1 MNISAENPKIQY
13 RDSCSKLILMPVCL
27 EEPQILK
34 DVRLQT
40 CVEVTQVE
48 KPVTAHAAVQDVVG
62 EQGRG
67 LDPIGAHTPEEIL
80 EALPT
85 RLQKSDSDFYF

>member
-1 MNISAENPKIQY
+1 
-13 RDSCSKLILMPVCL
+13 MPVCL

-48 KPVTAHAAVQDVVG
+48 KPVTVHAAVQDVVG

-67 LDPIGAHTPEEIL
+67 PDPIGAHTPEEVL
-80 EALPT
+80 EVLPT
-85 RLQKSDSDFYF
+85 RLQKQ

>member
-1 MNISAENPKIQY
+1 
-13 RDSCSKLILMPVCL
+13 MPVCL

-40 CVEVTQVE
+40 CVEFTQVE
-48 KPVTAHAAVQDVVG
+48 KTVTVHAAVQDVVG

-67 LDPIGAHTPEEIL
+67 PDPIGAHTPEEIL

-85 RLQKSDSDFYF
+85 RLQKQ

>member
-1 MNISAENPKIQY
+1 
-13 RDSCSKLILMPVCL
+13 MPVCL

-67 LDPIGAHTPEEIL
+67 PDPIGAHTHL
-80 EALPT
+80 K
-85 RLQKSDSDFYF
+85 RYWRYFQHVYKNSDGDFYF

>member
-13 RDSCSKLILMPVCL
+13 HDSCPILILMPVCL

-62 EQGRG
+62 EQGR
-67 LDPIGAHTPEEIL
+67 
-80 EALPT
+80 
-85 RLQKSDSDFYF
+85 S

>member
-1 MNISAENPKIQY
+1 MNILVENQIIQY
-13 RDSCSKLILMPVCL
+13 RDSCSKLILMLVCL

-48 KPVTAHAAVQDVVG
+48 KTVTVHAAVQDVVG
-62 EQGRG
+62 EQGRSRS
-67 LDPIGAHTPEEIL
+67 DRCTHT
-80 EALPT
+80 
-85 RLQKSDSDFYF
+85 

>member
-1 MNISAENPKIQY
+1 
-13 RDSCSKLILMPVCL
+13 MPVCL

-48 KPVTAHAAVQDVVG
+48 KTVTVHAAVQDVVG
-62 EQGRG
+62 EQGRSRS
-67 LDPIGAHTPEEIL
+67 DRCTHT
-80 EALPT
+80 
-85 RLQKSDSDFYF
+85 